1 MDLRTEIEENQKVTL
16 QESHVVLSHFCF
28 NKSLSFNSNDSI
40 KNFTFGS
47 KYWAGIFTHNF
58 VVVYE
63 NVQGRSSIWNIVQ
76 YLNIQSVAC
85 IYLPL

>member
-47 KYWAGIFTHNF
+47 KY
-58 VVVYE
+58 
-63 NVQGRSSIWNIVQ
+63 
-76 YLNIQSVAC
+76 
-85 IYLPL
+85 